1 MNKPVRA
8 RHAVPEVPV
17 PAPVDR
23 TLDDPS
29 DPTLD
34 DASDPKL
41 VEVVP
46 AVEPV
51 VEPAAE
57 PAPEPAVE
65 LPELRYEYQPTDT
78 LGRALGG
85 KQVIKYHT
93 PDELP
98 DKLRDQNIELVRKLR
113 EVTRKQTLGI
123 TDDVKVPDEALRF
136 ESFVELTPRELS
148 AEERFNLSQ
157 DLNDPA
163 KAVEAINE
171 LFKANI
177 GASPDEL
184 RKMINTQQLTL
195 AQMQAKSYYDLFE
208 KQCTEFC
215 PCAENKQILTDWMVK
230 KGLAPTVT
238 NFNLAFSTL
247 KEAGLLL
254 DNPIVREV
262 TPAPEVPPVPP
273 VVLAPSPAES
283 TEPKIP
289 QAPAVPESR
298 ITPAEQPQAKRQVKV
313 PSGLNSS
320 NASDSIS
327 SSGVTANITLSDIDD
342 MPSEVYRKK
351 LKDPAFRK
359 LVDDLEKQAATRRAN
374 VNV

>member
-1 MNKPVRA
+1 
-8 RHAVPEVPV
+8 
-17 PAPVDR
+17 
-23 TLDDPS
+23 
-29 DPTLD
+29 
-34 DASDPKL
+34 
-41 VEVVP
+41 
-46 AVEPV
+46 
-51 VEPAAE
+51 
-57 PAPEPAVE
+57 
-65 LPELRYEYQPTDT
+65 
-78 LGRALGG
+78 
-85 KQVIKYHT
+85 
-93 PDELP
+93 
-98 DKLRDQNIELVRKLR
+98 
-113 EVTRKQTLGI
+113 
-123 TDDVKVPDEALRF
+123 
-136 ESFVELTPRELS
+136 
-148 AEERFNLSQ
+148 
-157 DLNDPA
+157 
-163 KAVEAINE
+163 
-171 LFKANI
+171 
-177 GASPDEL
+177 
-184 RKMINTQQLTL
+184 
-195 AQMQAKSYYDLFE
+195 
-208 KQCTEFC
+208 
-215 PCAENKQILTDWMVK
+215 MVK